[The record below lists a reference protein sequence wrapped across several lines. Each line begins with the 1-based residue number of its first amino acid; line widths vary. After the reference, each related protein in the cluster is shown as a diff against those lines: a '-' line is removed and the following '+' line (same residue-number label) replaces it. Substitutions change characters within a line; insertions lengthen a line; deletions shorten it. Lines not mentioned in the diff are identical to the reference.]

1 MFHVTEG
8 VPLERSVAAMLSEL
22 SSDDVSQV
30 LAPFLLIDVSTQ
42 VLPLGLVLM
51 LTFYVFYGKV

>member
-1 MFHVTEG
+1 MFHLTEG
-8 VPLERSVAAMLSEL
+8 VPLDRSVAAMLSEL

-42 VLPLGLVLM
+42 VLPLGLVFM
-51 LTFYVFYGKV
+51 LTFYV